1 MGWSIDMEQN
11 VSRLEVF
18 KTLNCPMTLILD
30 FQGQIL

>member
-1 MGWSIDMEQN
+1 MEQN

-18 KTLNCPMTLILD
+18 KTLNCPMISILD